1 MEKGGCKK
9 LGAFALKVTV
19 VDIAQFAGIFEVKGQ
34 HKFGKSL
41 FLFQIEQ
48 AMDTICTFAVEMR
61 TALEQVISSSSNG
74 DKSEKHDR
82 HKKGHVTDVLGKSLR
97 NVSG

>member
-1 MEKGGCKK
+1 M
-9 LGAFALKVTV
+9 KVTA
-19 VDIAQFAGIFEVKGQ
+19 VDIAHFAWSFKVKGQ
-34 HKFGKSL
+34 HKFGRSWFVL
-41 FLFQIEQ
+41 QIEQ